1 MINTKPIYFDLDKS
15 NIRKDAAIELN
26 RVVNILNKYPNIRLE
41 IKSHTDSRAPD
52 NYNMKLSNKRAKAT
66 INYIISKGIDANRV
80 FGKGY
85 GETEIINKCKNGVK
99 CTQAEHA
106 LNRRTEFI
114 VHNN

>member
-1 MINTKPIYFDLDKS
+1 M
-15 NIRKDAAIELN
+15 
-26 RVVNILNKYPNIRLE
+26 VNILNKYPNIRLE

-52 NYNMKLSNKRAKAT
+52 DYNMKLSNKRAKST